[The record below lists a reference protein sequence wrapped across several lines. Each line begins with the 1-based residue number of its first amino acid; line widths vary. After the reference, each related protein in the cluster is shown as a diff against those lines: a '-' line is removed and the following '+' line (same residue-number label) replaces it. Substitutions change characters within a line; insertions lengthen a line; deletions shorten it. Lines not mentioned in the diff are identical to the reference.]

1 MLVIKMKA
9 NELLT
14 IYRNY
19 AVIGAS
25 QNKAK
30 YGYKIYNQLKA
41 NNYQVFGVSPIYQE
55 IDGDKLYPNLE
66 SIPSPIDVV
75 VFVVS
80 PKHVAYYI
88 DEMRNIGI
96 GYAWMQPGTYDDDT
110 LDYIES
116 NGIKIIKDC
125 ILLQLKN
132 D

>member
-1 MLVIKMKA
+1 MKA
-9 NELLT
+9 KELLN

-19 AVIGAS
+19 AVIGVS
-25 QNKAK
+25 ENQEK
-30 YGYKIYNQLKA
+30 YGYKIFKQLKEKG
-41 NNYQVFGVSPIYQE
+41 YQVFGVSPIYHE
-55 IDGDKLYPNLE
+55 VDGIKLYPNLE

-80 PKHVAYYI
+80 PKHVSYYI

-96 GYAWMQPGTYDDDT
+96 GYAWMQPGTYDDTT

-116 NGIKIIKDC
+116 HGIKVIKDC